1 MKRHFQPT
9 FMGQSWQL
17 KSNKAPRGRLNSV
30 MHHLDA
36 VFLSLNN
43 AWTCFVT
50 WRRQHWNELQKIIP
64 VQHFFFLNIFSSD
77 VETDESKKNS
87 HCWGCHQYFL
97 FFFGLGAK
105 ADVVCH
111 NGKLVCYNWMDTV
124 CMAHVH
130 LVQWTSF
137 AYWSNNNHLHF
148 KQYNIFSFE
157 KGFLLL

>member
-17 KSNKAPRGRLNSV
+17 KSNKAPWGRLNSV
-30 MHHLDA
+30 MRHLDA

-50 WRRQHWNELQKIIP
+50 WRRQHWNELQKRIP
-64 VQHFFFLNIFSSD
+64 VQHFFSSTFSLQTLQLMSLR
-77 VETDESKKNS
+77 KKQPLLRLS
-87 HCWGCHQYFL
+87 SFF

-124 CMAHVH
+124 CMGHVH

-137 AYWSNNNHLHF
+137 AFWSNNNHLHCN
-148 KQYNIFSFE
+148 QYNIFSFE
-157 KGFLLL
+157 KGSLLL